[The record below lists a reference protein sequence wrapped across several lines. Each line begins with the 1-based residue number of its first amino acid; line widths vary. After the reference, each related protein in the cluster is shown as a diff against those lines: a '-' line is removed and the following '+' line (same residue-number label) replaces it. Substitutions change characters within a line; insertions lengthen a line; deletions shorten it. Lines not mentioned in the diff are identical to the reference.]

1 MNRTFYTLKLGDVV
15 KEVLRNMKPGVLIR
29 KQEKL
34 KTNEKGQNNNTE
46 KTK

>member
-15 KEVLRNMKPGVLIR
+15 KEVLRNRKPDVLIR